1 MAISRSLMNRQLRAN
16 GGIMDVTPRENF
28 GLGSSLKKFVRKII
42 PNEVADIATK
52 AAPFVAPFNPLL
64 AAGMS
69 GIGTFDQTG
78 SIGDSLKAGGMNYAL
93 GQGARYIGGGA
104 QNLQTGFN
112 PFSGY
117 DASAGLTRGLL
128 TNPVSDQGGLGKFF
142 SNQGTIAKQGVQG
155 VGTGDAN
162 LAEQIAAQGR
172 AVNAD
177 SIGQFTEGL
186 TGGNSTITDAVINKN
201 TVVKEPGFLK
211 NMFDGIKDQDYRKVA
226 QTIGDGAKK
235 FGKAMFTKPNPIPGG
250 KPLIDKAAVM
260 GAIAFTGSYIEAK
273 ALADDAG
280 VELTEEAYDEARKI
294 EKQEEY
300 AGYLTNFF
308 GGKKDGG
315 RIGYGNGANEF
326 MSEQMML
333 ESNPG
338 AAESGSPIT
347 IDTTMTGLINKY
359 NTYKKSA
366 PGVSEETRI
375 FLKNDL
381 LKSLED
387 AGISQE
393 EFMMRL
399 SEDTEMKA
407 NGGRIGYGL
416 GDLVRGSA
424 GVFQPTSASMNA
436 GDAPSFEGGS
446 GMGGMIADL
455 IRKNPQM
462 FSSSQNTSPVNQG
475 DQGFVNQGS
484 NGMFSTLFSNPNI
497 YNKFIKNKKNF
508 IDQNLNLIDDREEVA
523 NGGRIG
529 FKKGSDPVYEMYLE
543 DLEAGTIPS
552 DKSYNEYLDD
562 IEEDPD
568 YDYSYA
574 KGGRVTRKLGSP
586 EEGERSGVMEMLAVD
601 VDAGGDEEEN
611 MMMAYKPGSFYKK
624 DFKPMEV
631 DAINERLQS
640 FLDGE
645 GGGLPLPLIGTV
657 KGIANTLKAGKPVF
671 TGPEKTTIIRNLA
684 GRSRGTSAYKELGK
698 SIPEAKRIMDNPIDY
713 LKDAAIFKEL
723 LKGIFKKDGGRIG
736 YAFGTPENKAEGRDK
751 TVMEMGVEDT
761 IIENPKPE
769 LPNMEVA
776 GDILPYEK
784 IKLWEIIGKD
794 IYDDWSSFSEI
805 YDKYGADRMWKGV
818 SGRPGKKN
826 GGRIGLKDGTGS
838 SNRVAQLMLERDW
851 LLSKDEDVSF
861 IDLELERDFGIQMKA
876 EGGIMEARVPTGQ
889 PRLNQGGVAE
899 RDYRETGGFVPVG
912 IKERADDVPAMLS
925 KNEFVMTADSVR
937 GLGNGSVE
945 EGSKKLYNT
954 MKQAEQK
961 GKIA

>member
-1 MAISRSLMNRQLRAN
+1 
-16 GGIMDVTPRENF
+16 
-28 GLGSSLKKFVRKII
+28 
-42 PNEVADIATK
+42 
-52 AAPFVAPFNPLL
+52 
-64 AAGMS
+64 
-69 GIGTFDQTG
+69 
-78 SIGDSLKAGGMNYAL
+78 
-93 GQGARYIGGGA
+93 
-104 QNLQTGFN
+104 
-112 PFSGY
+112 
-117 DASAGLTRGLL
+117 
-128 TNPVSDQGGLGKFF
+128 
-142 SNQGTIAKQGVQG
+142 
-155 VGTGDAN
+155 
-162 LAEQIAAQGR
+162 
-172 AVNAD
+172 
-177 SIGQFTEGL
+177 
-186 TGGNSTITDAVINKN
+186 
-201 TVVKEPGFLK
+201 
-211 NMFDGIKDQDYRKVA
+211 
-226 QTIGDGAKK
+226 
-235 FGKAMFTKPNPIPGG
+235 
-250 KPLIDKAAVM
+250 
-260 GAIAFTGSYIEAK
+260 
-273 ALADDAG
+273 
-280 VELTEEAYDEARKI
+280 
-294 EKQEEY
+294 
-300 AGYLTNFF
+300 
-308 GGKKDGG
+308 
-315 RIGYGNGANEF
+315 

-424 GVFQPTSASMNA
+424 GVFQPTSASMSA

-484 NGMFSTLFSNPNI
+484 NGMFSNFFSNPNI
-497 YNKFIKNKKNF
+497 YNQFIKNKKDF

-529 FKKGSDPVYEMYLE
+529 YALGTPRNTTMFEELNADTIYRPEPDSTITLPNEMPGGDNKMPGDDRRVDKYDDYEFDQDKKTDSIRLLADFYMREENMSESDAYEKAVGEIY
-543 DLEAGTIPS
+543 
-552 DKSYNEYLDD
+552 D
-562 IEEDPD
+562 IQLKE
-568 YDYSYA
+568 
-574 KGGRVTRKLGSP
+574 GGRVTRKLGSP
-586 EEGERSGVMEMLAVD
+586 EEGERNGVMEMLAVE
-601 VDAGGDEEEN
+601 VGAGGDDKKEN
-611 MMMAYKPGSFYKK
+611 MMMADISFNSAEK
-624 DFKPMEV
+624 
-631 DAINERLQS
+631 S
-640 FLDGE
+640 FLF
-645 GGGLPLPLIGTV
+645 
-657 KGIANTLKAGKPVF
+657 K
-671 TGPEKTTIIRNLA
+671 NLA
-684 GRSRGTSAYKELGK
+684 KLG
-698 SIPEAKRIMDNPIDY
+698 
-713 LKDAAIFKEL
+713 
-723 LKGIFKKDGGRIG
+723 
-736 YAFGTPENKAEGRDK
+736 
-751 TVMEMGVEDT
+751 
-761 IIENPKPE
+761 
-769 LPNMEVA
+769 
-776 GDILPYEK
+776 
-784 IKLWEIIGKD
+784 
-794 IYDDWSSFSEI
+794 
-805 YDKYGADRMWKGV
+805 GADRSINMPKLYGILKNPNNP
-818 SGRPGKKN
+818 RNLEDARMLKAFIEIKMPGFKS

>member
-117 DASAGLTRGLL
+117 NASAGLTRGLL

-280 VELTEEAYDEARKI
+280 VELTEGAYDEARKT
-294 EKQEEY
+294 EKQKEY

-601 VDAGGDEEEN
+601 VDAGGDDEED
-611 MMMAYKPGSFYKK
+611 MLMAYKPGSFYKK

-640 FLDGE
+640 FLDSE
-645 GGGLPLPLIGTV
+645 GGGLPLPLVGAV

-723 LKGIFKKDGGRIG
+723 LKGVFKKDGGRIG

-876 EGGIMEARVPTGQ
+876 EGGVMEARVPTGQ

>member
-1 MAISRSLMNRQLRAN
+1 L
-16 GGIMDVTPRENF
+16 
-28 GLGSSLKKFVRKII
+28 
-42 PNEVADIATK
+42 
-52 AAPFVAPFNPLL
+52 
-64 AAGMS
+64 
-69 GIGTFDQTG
+69 
-78 SIGDSLKAGGMNYAL
+78 
-93 GQGARYIGGGA
+93 
-104 QNLQTGFN
+104 
-112 PFSGY
+112 
-117 DASAGLTRGLL
+117 
-128 TNPVSDQGGLGKFF
+128 
-142 SNQGTIAKQGVQG
+142 
-155 VGTGDAN
+155 
-162 LAEQIAAQGR
+162 
-172 AVNAD
+172 
-177 SIGQFTEGL
+177 
-186 TGGNSTITDAVINKN
+186 
-201 TVVKEPGFLK
+201 
-211 NMFDGIKDQDYRKVA
+211 
-226 QTIGDGAKK
+226 
-235 FGKAMFTKPNPIPGG
+235 
-250 KPLIDKAAVM
+250 DKAAVL
-260 GAIAFTGSYIEAK
+260 GAIAFAGSYIEAK

-280 VELTEEAYDEARKI
+280 VELTEGAYDEARKT

-601 VDAGGDEEEN
+601 VDAGGDDEED
-611 MMMAYKPGSFYKK
+611 MLMAYKPGSFYKK

-723 LKGIFKKDGGRIG
+723 LKGVFKKDGGRIG

>member
-42 PNEVADIATK
+42 PNEVAEIATK
-52 AAPFVAPFNPLL
+52 AAPFVAPFNPAL
-64 AAGMS
+64 AGVM
-69 GIGTFDQTG
+69 GGLGTFDQTG
-78 SIGDSLKAGGMNYAL
+78 SISSGLKSGAMNYGGGQLARYAGGAGFQGNPF
-93 GQGARYIGGGA
+93 GQGGAFTQGGFQGGFSSPFGNQTGIGKMFNKPIEGVGVDSGRGGTSASALSRSTANVPGGA
-104 QNLQTGFN
+104 
-112 PFSGY
+112 
-117 DASAGLTRGLL
+117 
-128 TNPVSDQGGLGKFF
+128 
-142 SNQGTIAKQGVQG
+142 
-155 VGTGDAN
+155 
-162 LAEQIAAQGR
+162 E
-172 AVNAD
+172 
-177 SIGQFTEGL
+177 
-186 TGGNSTITDAVINKN
+186 TITDAVINKN

-226 QTIGDGAKK
+226 QTIGDGVKK
-235 FGKAMFTKPNPIPGG
+235 FGKAMFYDG
-250 KPLIDKAAVM
+250 DKLDRAAVM

-280 VELTEEAYDEARKI
+280 VELTEEAYDEARKT

-407 NGGRIGYGL
+407 NGGRIGYAL
-416 GDLVRGSA
+416 GTPRDTTMFEEL
-424 GVFQPTSASMNA
+424 NA
-436 GDAPSFEGGS
+436 DTIYRPKPDSTITLPNEMPGGDNRMPG
-446 GMGGMIADL
+446 
-455 IRKNPQM
+455 
-462 FSSSQNTSPVNQG
+462 
-475 DQGFVNQGS
+475 
-484 NGMFSTLFSNPNI
+484 
-497 YNKFIKNKKNF
+497 
-508 IDQNLNLIDDREEVA
+508 DDRRVDKYDDYEFDQDQKTDSIRLLADFYMREE
-523 NGGRIG
+523 GMSE
-529 FKKGSDPVYEMYLE
+529 SDAYEKAVGEIY
-543 DLEAGTIPS
+543 
-552 DKSYNEYLDD
+552 D
-562 IEEDPD
+562 IQLKE
-568 YDYSYA
+568 
-574 KGGRVTRKLGSP
+574 GGRVTRKLGSP

-601 VDAGGDEEEN
+601 VDAGGDDEED
-611 MMMAYKPGSFYKK
+611 MLMAYKPGSFYKK

-736 YAFGTPENKAEGRDK
+736 LR
-751 TVMEMGVEDT
+751 
-761 IIENPKPE
+761 
-769 LPNMEVA
+769 
-776 GDILPYEK
+776 
-784 IKLWEIIGKD
+784 
-794 IYDDWSSFSEI
+794 
-805 YDKYGADRMWKGV
+805 
-818 SGRPGKKN
+818 
-826 GGRIGLKDGTGS
+826 DGTGG
-838 SNRVAQLMLERDW
+838 NRVSQLLILRDEA
-851 LLSKDEDVSF
+851 LSKGEDTSIF
-861 IDLELERDFGIQMKA
+861 DA
-876 EGGIMEARVPTGQ
+876 EIFQLTGKIFRSIGGISEIPTGQ